1 MDIDL
6 AHDKSQGI
14 LRQRNGL
21 ALLSLVLGL
30 VAVGSVVS
38 AGHKDREI
46 VLVPTLRAPLTIT
59 SAKVAPDYLE
69 MVTRDVAMVALNR
82 SSQSL
87 AYWMESILEVTDE
100 QARGPVKKALMKV
113 VAEQQGSQITQFFTP
128 DAMRVDPD
136 TLTSTV
142 GGTLHTVVASK
153 EVTSEHRTFRF
164 TWTYNGVSLKLKGFG
179 MIAKPE
185 ETP

>member
-38 AGHKDREI
+38 AGHKDREV
-46 VLVPTLRAPLTIT
+46 VLVPTRTPLTLT
-59 SAKVAPDYLE
+59 SAKVSPDYLE

-82 SSQSL
+82 SPQSL
-87 AYWMESILEVTDE
+87 TYWMDSILEVTDE
-100 QARGPVKKALMKV
+100 QARGEVKKALMKV

-128 DAMRVDPD
+128 DAMRVDP
-136 TLTSTV
+136 T
-142 GGTLHTVVASK
+142 
-153 EVTSEHRTFRF
+153 R
-164 TWTYNGVSLKLKGFG
+164 
-179 MIAKPE
+179 
-185 ETP
+185 